1 MRKALFIVMAI
12 AVLLTSGCVAD
23 SEGNY
28 PVTRIGIFKDSP
40 AWELAKAVRWQN
52 TKKISRIAEENP
64 ELLDYQD
71 ERYGVTLLIWA
82 VGTERYQSAKALL
95 ENGADPDIIATSYGY
110 TALYLASGFS
120 WVDNMAKKDPK
131 YVELLLE
138 YGADPN
144 IVFLGNEKNNITE
157 VGTSPL
163 MESIRCGF
171 GKTKALVEGGADI
184 NHKSVQGK
192 TAAIS
197 ALYAASRGSVELS
210 QYAHYLI
217 AVKKANVVDSYKSV
231 YSFIPESY
239 SMEYYPVELL
249 REWMPKLDSEEHR
262 MKMEIIDEFA
272 RQGVDYWSTPIDE
285 HNLKEIKKLYPDSW
299 EEYAKRY

>member
-1 MRKALFIVMAI
+1 MRKALLIVMAI
-12 AVLLTSGCVAD
+12 VVLLTSGCVAD
-23 SEGNY
+23 SKGNY

-144 IVFLGNEKNNITE
+144 IVYLGNEKNNITE

-163 MESIRCGF
+163 MASIGCGF

-184 NHKSVQGK
+184 NHKSAQGK
-192 TAAIS
+192 TAAITS
-197 ALYAASRGSVELS
+197 LIYGGSEGLKT
-210 QYAHYLI
+210 AHYLI
-217 AVKKANVVDSYKSV
+217 AVKKANVV
-231 YSFIPESY
+231 ESY
-239 SMEYYPVELL
+239 GSTFGSDKEFYSVDLL
-249 REWMPKLDSEEHR
+249 RGWLPKLDSEDYR
-262 MKMEIIDEFA
+262 MKMEIVDEFA
-272 RQGVDYWSTPIDE
+272 RQGVDYWATPIPE
-285 HNLKEIKKLYPDSW
+285 RRLEQIKKLYPDSW